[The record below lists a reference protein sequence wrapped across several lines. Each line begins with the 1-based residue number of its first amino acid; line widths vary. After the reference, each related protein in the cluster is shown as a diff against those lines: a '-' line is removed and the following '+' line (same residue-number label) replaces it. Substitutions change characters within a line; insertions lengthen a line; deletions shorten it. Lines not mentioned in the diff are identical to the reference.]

1 MHRFLI
7 FAVAL
12 GLGVIVA
19 DAQAPT
25 EPAKSPKEVVE
36 QFYKMQTEGRWLGP
50 ERWDELQDFLTDV
63 EPWSPPKS
71 ISVLKSYE
79 VREARRDIG
88 WGGRVDYQVEVDLFE
103 WGSIDAFLNFAS
115 ARSPRG
121 KLLAAGELAE
131 QRTYQTLVQTDKF
144 LKRGLPRDE
153 EKTGALRWRMNPFF
167 SPEVNVDAA
176 LRWVAELR
184 GKSNDPAIR
193 NNAERTLAILKSL
206 SAGAPMPAGPAG
218 VAKESPSD
226 VAHRFVALERGLLPD
241 QWNQLASFF
250 VETPKPRWSR
260 VHIVDVVHVGVDTN
274 GDSIYVSIFTNSLGE
289 LDSSLRLSNYPS
301 MRLPLD
307 TPSASA
313 CYGDVRFG
321 FNLVLSDKHWEIAT
335 DGTAKELN
343 GLLAWR
349 IEDTS
354 FEPLITLDT
363 AIRYAG
369 QVRDKTT
376 DPVVKMKAARTLTI
390 LQYYKQG
397 KPLPRELSP
406 GAGGGCG

>member
-1 MHRFLI
+1 MHRLLV
-7 FAVAL
+7 FAIVL
-12 GLGVIVA
+12 GPGVGCRGR
-19 DAQAPT
+19 APT
-25 EPAKSPKEVVE
+25 EPQNAPKEVVE
-36 QFYKMQTEGRWLGP
+36 QFYKMQTGGRWLGP
-50 ERWDELQDFLTDV
+50 ERWNELQDFLTDI

-115 ARSPRG
+115 ARGPRG
-121 KLLAAGELAE
+121 ELLAAGQPVV
-131 QRTYQTLVQTDKF
+131 QRTYQTLVLTDKF

-153 EKTGALRWRMNPFF
+153 EKTGTLRWRMNPFF

-176 LRWVAELR
+176 LRWVAEMR
-184 GKSNDPAIR
+184 GKSNDPAIKY
-193 NNAERTLAILKSL
+193 NAERTLAILKSL
-206 SAGAPMPAGPAG
+206 STGAPMPAGPAG

-226 VAHRFVALERGLLPD
+226 VAHRFVPMERGSLPD
-241 QWNQLASFF
+241 QWNQLAGFF
-250 VETPKPRWSR
+250 VETPRPEWNR

-274 GDSIYVSIFTNSLGE
+274 GDSSYVWISTNSLGE

-313 CYGDVRFG
+313 CYGDVRFV
-321 FNLVLSDKHWEIAT
+321 FSLVLSDKHWEIAP

-343 GLLAWR
+343 GPLAWR
-349 IEDTS
+349 IEDAS
-354 FEPLITLDT
+354 FEPLMTLDT
-363 AIRYAG
+363 AIRYVRQA
-369 QVRDKTT
+369 RDKTT

-390 LQYYKQG
+390 LKYYRQS
-397 KPLPRELSP
+397 KPLPSELSSD
-406 GAGGGCG
+406 ASEGCG